1 MRPGLGFRAKIPH
14 QPAGSRTAP
23 PISVPMWSGPYPAAA
38 AAAAPLDEP
47 PGVLLRSHGL
57 RVRAWKLERLD
68 ESMPKSGMDVFE
80 KITAPASR
88 RRATGGASSGA
99 SLSVVASVPS
109 GTGTP
114 FEAMFSLTVTG
125 TPSIGLS
132 ARPSRQRASDARAA
146 A

>member
-1 MRPGLGFRAKIPH
+1 MRPRLGFRAKIPH
-14 QPAGSRTAP
+14 QLAGRRTEP
-23 PISVPMWSGPYPAAA
+23 PISAPMWSGPYPAAA

-57 RVRAWKLERLD
+57 RVSAWKLERLE

-88 RRATGGASSGA
+88 RRATGGASSDA
-99 SLSVVASVPS
+99 SVSVVARVPS

-125 TPSIGLS
+125 IPSSGLRG
-132 ARPSRQRASDARAA
+132 RPSRQRASEARACS
-146 A
+146 